1 MIRQENLFPFLAGAV
16 LLIVPIGIAVRGADL
31 PDLHG
36 NIVDFWVE
44 AEVKGNIEPRHSP
57 HVAMDDNRGLHMGA
71 GSKEVYKM
79 WLAEF

>member
-44 AEVKGNIEPRHSP
+44 AEVKSNIEPRHSP
-57 HVAMDDNRGLHMGA
+57 LWRSMITE
-71 GSKEVYKM
+71 GSTWARAARKYTKCG
-79 WLAEF
+79 